1 MPLKEKRRRT
11 RDRRRPGYATFE
23 TGSTA
28 TFRKRRRITV
38 FVFLLLATLIV
49 GSLGTYLLSN
59 TSEEASNEPAE
70 QPSTPT
76 VGQPSRDTAT
86 EKKASQE
93 EEASQAVPDDPTL
106 YLTVPRL
113 GIYDHTVR
121 NDRSEQALDLGAI
134 KLPVTDFPW
143 QEGPTNTYIAC
154 HRLGWPGLESF
165 HQCLNLPSMQKG
177 DEISL
182 EDTLGRVYRYRVSEF
197 LTVSPNDSW
206 VTEPVAGREM
216 VSLQTCIEAPGDFST
231 LGPNWAA
238 RFIVRADRI
247 S

>member
-11 RDRRRPGYATFE
+11 RDRRRSGYAAFE

-38 FVFLLLATLIV
+38 FVFLLLAALIV
-49 GSLGTYLLSN
+49 GSLGTYLFSN

-93 EEASQAVPDDPTL
+93 EEASQVVPDDPTL

-177 DEISL
+177 DEIYL
-182 EDTLGRVYRYRVSEF
+182 KDTLGRVYEYRVSEF
-197 LTVSPNDSW
+197 LQVMPEEAW
-206 VTEPVAGREM
+206 VTNRDSDREM
-216 VSLQTCIEAPGDFST
+216 ISLQTCIETFGDFAT
-231 LGPNWAA
+231 LGPNWAV
-238 RFIVRADRI
+238 RFIVRADRVA
-247 S
+247 